1 MLINLT
7 NFSDNVNIKVDCR
20 NQDNMLEN
28 IIIMHEIKRQ
38 FQRLG
43 DLSGIV
49 SLNFFSEQNIVG
61 FM

>member
-28 IIIMHEIKRQ
+28 IIIMHEIKTVSKTR
-38 FQRLG
+38 

>member
-28 IIIMHEIKRQ
+28 IIIMHEIKRK

-49 SLNFFSEQNIVG
+49 SLNFFSEQNVVG

>member
-43 DLSGIV
+43 ICQ
-49 SLNFFSEQNIVG
+49 E
-61 FM
+61 

>member
-1 MLINLT
+1 MSINLT
-7 NFSDNVNIKVDCR
+7 NFYDNVNIKVDCR

-28 IIIMHEIKRQ
+28 IIIMHERKRK

-43 DLSGIV
+43 NLSGIV
-49 SLNFFSEQNIVG
+49 SLNFFSEQNVVG

>member
-7 NFSDNVNIKVDCR
+7 NFSDNVNIKVGCR

-43 DLSGIV
+43 ICQ
-49 SLNFFSEQNIVG
+49 E
-61 FM
+61 